1 MCENKIEI
9 YFKCFDRTDLVR
21 EKSGGGTAFEIEKFH
36 ARA

>member
-9 YFKCFDRTDLVR
+9 YFKSFDRTDLVR
-21 EKSGGGTAFEIEKFH
+21 KESGGGTAFEIEKFH